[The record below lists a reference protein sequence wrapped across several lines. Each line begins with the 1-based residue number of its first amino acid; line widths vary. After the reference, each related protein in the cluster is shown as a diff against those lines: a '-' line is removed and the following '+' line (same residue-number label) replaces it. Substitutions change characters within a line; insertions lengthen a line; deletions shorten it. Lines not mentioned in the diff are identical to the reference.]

1 MGLFNYD
8 ASVLDNPYLRSNNFY
23 GYDTV
28 DMGDDD
34 RWTDLFGDF
43 TLPILANIG
52 IAGFYDD
59 NVLLNNL
66 NRRGS
71 FGTTLTPS
79 LTMPFGSDKVFTTL
93 NYSLRANLLENL
105 SFDNTIG
112 NYLNGSTSFE
122 FDRRNHMV
130 LSARWASAEDPLGTL
145 LSQGSLANILRQ
157 PNHWNGYGFDA
168 SYRYQWFGRGQYPEL
183 RIKLAAPL
191 AGAFQHLAGGLL
203 SRAAIHR
210 QQSGGQRHHRSTRR
224 HVYMYILSGRESGP
238 IYSTLSRVE
247 LRTRVSMNTPA
258 IW

>member
-1 MGLFNYD
+1 VAAKGAAPSILLTIVLTVALCLGPGAPARPAGLSAFTPMGLFNYD

-66 NRRGS
+66 NLRGS

-93 NYSLRANLLENL
+93 NYL
-105 SFDNTIG
+105 SGLIF
-112 NYLNGSTSFE
+112 
-122 FDRRNHMV
+122 
-130 LSARWASAEDPLGTL
+130 
-145 LSQGSLANILRQ
+145 
-157 PNHWNGYGFDA
+157 
-168 SYRYQWFGRGQYPEL
+168 L
-183 RIKLAAPL
+183 RIS
-191 AGAFQHLAGGLL
+191 H
-203 SRAAIHR
+203 
-210 QQSGGQRHHRSTRR
+210 ST
-224 HVYMYILSGRESGP
+224 
-238 IYSTLSRVE
+238 
-247 LRTRVSMNTPA
+247 TR
-258 IW
+258 